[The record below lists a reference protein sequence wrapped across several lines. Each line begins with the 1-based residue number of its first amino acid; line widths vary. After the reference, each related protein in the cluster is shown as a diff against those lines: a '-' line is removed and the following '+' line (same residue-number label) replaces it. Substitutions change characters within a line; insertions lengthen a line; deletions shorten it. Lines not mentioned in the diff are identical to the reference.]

1 MRNTGA
7 DINQEGEG
15 STTPLHMAAQAGHTS
30 LVERMVSWGADVDIK
45 DISGA
50 TPLRLA
56 QSFGHKPG
64 WMLNSQ
70 GRWNLLQEF
79 AAGLYYRTYYKLA
92 HKGRCAFPTVSAV
105 GIYYRNLL
113 QKFTTGLCYTLAH
126 KGRCDCPTVSAAGIS
141 VYL

>member
-50 TPLRLA
+50 THLRLA

-79 AAGLYYRTYYKLA
+79 AAGLYYRTLLHISTQRTLCIPNSQCRWNLLQEFTTK
-92 HKGRCAFPTVSAV
+92 
-105 GIYYRNLL
+105 IYYRTLL
-113 QKFTTGLCYTLAH
+113 HISTQRTL
-126 KGRCDCPTVSAAGIS
+126 
-141 VYL
+141 

>member
-79 AAGLYYRTYYKLA
+79 AAGLYYRTLL
-92 HKGRCAFPTVSAV
+92 HISTQRTLCMPNSQCR
-105 GIYYRNLL
+105 RNFCVFMKVL
-113 QKFTTGLCYTLAH
+113 TTIICICSGADCILHVFVKTLTAYH
-126 KGRCDCPTVSAAGIS
+126 W
-141 VYL
+141 YF